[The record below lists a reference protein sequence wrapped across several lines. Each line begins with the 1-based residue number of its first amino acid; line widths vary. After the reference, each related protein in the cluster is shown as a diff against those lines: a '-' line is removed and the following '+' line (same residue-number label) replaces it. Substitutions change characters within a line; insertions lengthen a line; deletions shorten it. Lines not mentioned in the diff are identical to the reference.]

1 MGADAR
7 IIPRNGEKAMKYQ
20 FKRGLSLM
28 LVLMMVVSLLSGLTI
43 HADAADITVVAN
55 WGVRGETATFL
66 SEAAEEFYVESGVTY
81 DLLVHHTGIIG
92 LQRILRQHRRHEELR
107 NRIVG
112 EHRSLQEREHQLE
125 LLFQHDPLHQQ
136 DHHAP

>member
-55 WGVRGETATFL
+55 WGADNDVHYRNFL
-66 SEAAEEFYVESGVTY
+66 
-81 DLLVHHTGIIG
+81 
-92 LQRILRQHRRHEELR
+92 LQRYYNISFPFFCCRLYNRKVQRFRYCDARNSSVRRRQHC
-107 NRIVG
+107 
-112 EHRSLQEREHQLE
+112 
-125 LLFQHDPLHQQ
+125 
-136 DHHAP
+136 